1 MSVALKVRDETSS
14 GEITMEFE
22 LTVLSEKITIRD
34 LIKKRVFDE
43 VDNYNKN
50 APDMF
55 RGLVQ
60 PSESEK
66 AVNGF
71 KLKKRKKV
79 DREKQFQMAA
89 EAFGTSSL
97 IVIVNDRQAESLDEE
112 IIIGPRTLVSFLKLV
127 PLVGG

>member
-22 LTVLSEKITIRD
+22 LTVLSEKISIRD
-34 LIKKRVFDE
+34 LIKQRVFDE

-66 AVNGF
+66 SVNGF
-71 KLKKRKKV
+71 KLKKRKKI
-79 DREKQFQMAA
+79 DREKQYQMAID
-89 EAFGTSSL
+89 AFGTSSL
-97 IVIVNDRQAESLDEE
+97 IVIVNDRQAETLEEE
-112 IIIGPRTLVSFLKLV
+112 IIIGPRTLVSFLKLL

>member
-79 DREKQFQMAA
+79 DREKQFKMAA

>member
-34 LIKKRVFDE
+34 LIKQRVFDE

-66 AVNGF
+66 SVNGF
-71 KLKKRKKV
+71 KLKKRKKI
-79 DREKQFQMAA
+79 DREKQFQMAID
-89 EAFGTSSL
+89 AFGTSSL
-97 IVIVNDRQAESLDEE
+97 IVIVNDRQSETLEEE
-112 IIIGPRTLVSFLKLV
+112 IIIGPRTLVSFLKLL